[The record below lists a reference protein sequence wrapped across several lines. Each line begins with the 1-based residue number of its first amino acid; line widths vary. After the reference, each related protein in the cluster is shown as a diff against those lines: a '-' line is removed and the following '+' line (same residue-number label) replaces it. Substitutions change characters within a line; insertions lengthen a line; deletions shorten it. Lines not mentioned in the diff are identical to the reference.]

1 MGRMVTLVKKQA
13 PTFVYLED
21 VRQHLARMPVI
32 DPNDRT
38 LLLCGCPNAGM
49 VTYRAAVFAAALD

>member
-49 VTYRAAVFAAALD
+49 VSYRAAALD